1 MAIHLARRI
10 WTTLEPLHDVVYFG
24 AGVKEAGVALG
35 LRGFWQTYFAFRAAP
50 MGAVSAGTVSAT
62 FAGFHPATVGKAV
75 GETGAGERGAADQP
89 GRHGAELSRVRS
101 VRTGVACY
109 RR

>member
-50 MGAVSAGTVSAT
+50 MGAVTAGIVSAT
-62 FAGFHPATVGKAV
+62 FAGFHPATVGRAV
-75 GETGAGERGAADQP
+75 PDAWERTTPSGLSAGPARLF
-89 GRHGAELSRVRS
+89 GRAVAGGRSR
-101 VRTGVACY
+101 
-109 RR
+109 